1 MFEKEYAIAI
11 EAARKAGNAIA
22 GYFGRQ
28 YTVHE
33 KGPDQ
38 PVTDA
43 DREANRVIHDTILSE
58 FPDDGWL
65 SEETKDDAVR
75 LGKKRVWIV
84 DPLDG
89 TKEFIAKIPEFA
101 VSIALVQDGKPVVGV
116 INNPMT
122 GELSTARK
130 GEGAYL
136 NRRRLKVTSGK
147 DLIAASILASRS
159 EIGRGEGQRFVGQF
173 LIQIS
178 GGMACKMSLV
188 AAGVADGSFS
198 LQPKNEWD
206 IAAGV
211 LLVEE
216 AGGNV
221 TDLNGKP
228 FIFNKSNPRLPN
240 IVYGNPA
247 IHKKLFEMLKGA

>member
-1 MFEKEYAIAI
+1 MFEKEYAVAI
-11 EAARKAGNAIA
+11 EAAKKAGNIIS

-28 YTVHE
+28 YKVHE
-33 KGPDQ
+33 KGKDQ

-43 DREANRVIHDTILSE
+43 DREANRAIHETVLSA
-58 FPDDGWL
+58 FPADGWL

-89 TKEFIAKIPEFA
+89 TKEFIAGIHEFA

-136 NRRRLKVTSGK
+136 HHQNLKVTSRKNLAG
-147 DLIAASILASRS
+147 ASILASRS
-159 EIGRGEGQRFVGQF
+159 EIGRGEWQKFVGRF
-173 LIQIS
+173 LIQVS
-178 GGMACKMSLV
+178 GGMACKMALV
-188 AAGVADGSFS
+188 AAGIADGSFS

-216 AGGNV
+216 AGGKV
-221 TDLNGKP
+221 TGIDGKP
-228 FIFNKSNPRLPN
+228 FVFNKADPKSEN

-247 IHKKLFEMLKGA
+247 IHKKLLEMLKGA